1 MRPLVCANSF
11 DYLPTLA
18 AESVDFICTSPPYDN
33 LRTYKGN
40 VPPLDRV
47 RLGTE
52 LYRVAKEGTIC
63 AVVIQDQTVNY
74 AKTLSSF
81 RWAVDWVDQCGWRL
95 YETCIYKRQ
104 GIPGEHQRHRFRID
118 HEYVHLF
125 LKGKKPSYVNKTPF
139 EKATKTEG
147 RKRGKFRRRADGDT
161 EQEGFFVV
169 GAKTCKGT
177 VWEYAAS
184 CSEGNK
190 TKSLHPAPYP
200 DALASDLIQCF
211 CPPNGL
217 VLDPFI
223 GSGTTA
229 VQAVKLGRNYIGID
243 VAAEYIDLARKRL
256 DAETEAERS
265 CLNLPAA

>member
-1 MRPLVCANSF
+1 
-11 DYLPTLA
+11 LPTLA

-184 CSEGNK
+184 CSK
-190 TKSLHPAPYP
+190 
-200 DALASDLIQCF
+200 
-211 CPPNGL
+211 GL